1 MSNARSCFCLGLA
14 ALSLALSSCMT
25 PRATPPVLI
34 LGDFADQKD
43 FFLARPYTYRIG
55 STAHA
60 ITVAEGFVT
69 DMTSIPPPLRM
80 FLSVHGRYGRAAV
93 VHDYL
98 YWSQACTK
106 AQADNLLLIAMKES
120 GVGRAKAW
128 TIYQGVAKFGTTAWN
143 ANRAERA
150 ARRPKVMDAAHTRLA
165 DTMTWPQVRQR
176 LIADGVRDPDMP
188 VSPAACALGNWQSIP

>member
-1 MSNARSCFCLGLA
+1 
-14 ALSLALSSCMT
+14 MT

-106 AQADNLLLIAMKES
+106 AQADEFAIDRHE
-120 GVGRAKAW
+120 GIRRWPG
-128 TIYQGVAKFGTTAWN
+128 QGVDNLSGSG
-143 ANRAERA
+143 E
-150 ARRPKVMDAAHTRLA
+150 
-165 DTMTWPQVRQR
+165 VRH
-176 LIADGVRDPDMP
+176 DGVE
-188 VSPAACALGNWQSIP
+188 CQSSRASS